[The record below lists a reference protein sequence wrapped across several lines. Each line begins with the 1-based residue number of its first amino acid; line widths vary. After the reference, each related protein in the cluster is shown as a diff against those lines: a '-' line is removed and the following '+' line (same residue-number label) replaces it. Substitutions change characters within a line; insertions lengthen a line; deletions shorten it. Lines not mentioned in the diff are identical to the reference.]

1 MTACLSQAIGQAR
14 STTRIRRAGLL
25 RRRRRIVVRRPAS
38 SLSDNTTLC
47 CTFVES
53 CSRRRPTPRVDAS
66 FVKVVSGA
74 ESATHRC
81 LVSFLS
87 APQGTKVCRYNW
99 HSAGSLGWQFAVL
112 KYKYIFQ
119 IKHTEAIL
127 SNTTRKLLRFEISKM
142 LIAVLKNKLSGLTVI
157 IFGTLSFPIK
167 AKFHYTGPRGPARTR
182 ADPHGLCRR
191 PARTQRS
198 FSETPAAKKVRA
210 GPVGSG
216 RLQQGAAVS

>member
-1 MTACLSQAIGQAR
+1 M
-14 STTRIRRAGLL
+14 
-25 RRRRRIVVRRPAS
+25 RRPAS

-81 LVSFLS
+81 LVSVLS

-99 HSAGSLGWQFAVL
+99 HSAGSLGWQFPVL
-112 KYKYIFQ
+112 KYKYICQ
-119 IKHTEAIL
+119 IRHTEAIL
-127 SNTTRKLLRFEISKM
+127 SNTTQKLLRFEISKI
-142 LIAVLKNKLSGLTVI
+142 LIAVLKNKLSGLSVI

-167 AKFHYTGPRGPARTR
+167 AKFHYTDPTGPDRTR
-182 ADPHGLCRR
+182 ADPHG
-191 PARTQRS
+191 PAQTL
-198 FSETPAAKKVRA
+198 SETRRDPTEFLVDPGRQKVRA

-216 RLQQGAAVS
+216 RARVVEFSYNAV